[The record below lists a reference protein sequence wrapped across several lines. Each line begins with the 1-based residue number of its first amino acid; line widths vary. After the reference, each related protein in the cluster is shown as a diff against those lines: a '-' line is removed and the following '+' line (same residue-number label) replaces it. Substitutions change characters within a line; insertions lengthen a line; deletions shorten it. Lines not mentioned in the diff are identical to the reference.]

1 MINLYNDPKELKVFE
16 EQSDSQINTASKLK
30 TWQRNNNGESDKKD
44 TENVLELQKQNE
56 KLKQIIKNVNIKIP
70 EVNKK
75 QYHYLLLH
83 L

>member
-44 TENVLELQKQNE
+44 TENVLEHRMRSS
-56 KLKQIIKNVNIKIP
+56 
-70 EVNKK
+70 NK
-75 QYHYLLLH
+75 
-83 L
+83 